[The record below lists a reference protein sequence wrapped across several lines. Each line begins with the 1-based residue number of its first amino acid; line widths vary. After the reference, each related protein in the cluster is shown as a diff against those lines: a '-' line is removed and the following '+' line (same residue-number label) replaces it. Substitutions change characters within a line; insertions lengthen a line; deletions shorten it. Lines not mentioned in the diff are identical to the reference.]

1 MASVGPD
8 DITEKLTEQQCMLW
22 RTQKSNINLG
32 NWFKSEALIEKNPQ
46 IINQH
51 KVNSSS
57 YSIFPTV
64 KKPPFLP
71 LGYSP
76 RTLHDIISSHL
87 HTALRFILHQLCL
100 GQLPVLSIFSRA
112 TTERRPVLFP
122 WTSSYTCNK
131 PAPRFSLKSS
141 LEVVTAPKL
150 SKVVLILIT
159 FSLDK
164 HNKTLP
170 GLDFLIITMIWT
182 IGNYKRI
189 MKFIIFGKIMGSRRT
204 TIS

>member
-100 GQLPVLSIFSRA
+100 ATCSQHLLQGYNRETPSPFPVNIILYLQQASP
-112 TTERRPVLFP
+112 TVQPEVLAGGGY
-122 WTSSYTCNK
+122 SS
-131 PAPRFSLKSS
+131 
-141 LEVVTAPKL
+141 
-150 SKVVLILIT
+150 
-159 FSLDK
+159 
-164 HNKTLP
+164 
-170 GLDFLIITMIWT
+170 
-182 IGNYKRI
+182 
-189 MKFIIFGKIMGSRRT
+189 
-204 TIS
+204 